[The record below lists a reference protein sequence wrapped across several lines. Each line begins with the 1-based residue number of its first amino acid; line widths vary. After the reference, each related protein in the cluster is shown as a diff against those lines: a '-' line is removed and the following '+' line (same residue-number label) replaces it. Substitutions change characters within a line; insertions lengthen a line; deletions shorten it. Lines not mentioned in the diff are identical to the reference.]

1 MKAFLVIVA
10 VVAVLGGGGYGV
22 FRYVEVLREEGRPT
36 VRTVTAQIRDLN
48 QQVSATGEV
57 RPVVESIIKSEIS
70 GRIAELLV
78 EEGDSVERGQPVLL
92 LDTVSLQTRL
102 REAERSLEADRLR
115 YERAKRNLS
124 RIGGLFER
132 NFAGEQDFLD
142 AQTDYELAA
151 LSIQIAETRVDDA
164 QEDLARSRILAPHSG
179 VVTLLNVTEGQV
191 IAGATSVSNGTDLM
205 TIADLANLY
214 MEASINEVDVG
225 KVAVGDQVDI
235 SFDAHPDMRVSGV
248 IQTIAPAARREG
260 NTRVFPIQINLKQ
273 TDERIRP
280 GISATV
286 SITIARVQE
295 VVAVSLAAVFTD
307 QSGPFVF
314 IETDRGFERRDVELG
329 ISDLRHV
336 ELVSGINAGAS
347 VALRRPPEERMV
359 R

>member
-1 MKAFLVIVA
+1 MRALLVIVA

-22 FRYVEVLREEGRPT
+22 YRYVEVLREEGRPA
-36 VRTVTAQIRDLN
+36 VRTVTAQIRDLQ

-57 RPVVESIIKSEIS
+57 RPVIESIVKSEVS
-70 GRIAELLV
+70 GRIAELLI

-92 LDTVSLQTRL
+92 LDTVSLKTRL
-102 REAERSLEADRLR
+102 REVERSLEADRLR

-124 RIGGLFER
+124 RISGLFER

-151 LSIQIAETRVDDA
+151 LSIKIAETRVEDA
-164 QEDLARSRILAPHSG
+164 LEDLARSRILAPHSG
-179 VVTLLNVTEGQV
+179 VVTRLNVTEGQV

-225 KVAVGDQVDI
+225 RVTVGDLVDI
-235 SFDAHPDMRVSGV
+235 AFDAHPDLRVSGV

-273 TDERIRP
+273 TDARIRP

-286 SITIARVQE
+286 SVTVARAQQ
-295 VVAVSLAAVFTD
+295 VVAVSLGAVFTD
-307 QSGPFVF
+307 ETGPFVF
-314 IETDRGFERRDVELG
+314 VETDRGFERRKVELG

-336 ELVSGINAGAS
+336 ELISGIGAGDN
-347 VALRRPPEERMV
+347 VAQRRPPEERMA